1 MEHKNY
7 FHKLKKRFGLFLT
20 FIIIALF
27 CHSIFSYYFNKNTAH
42 LFMLNTFKGCETC
55 EKTDEILLNLKGYGT
70 KFDLKIYNLSDYGNL
85 AETLKIIGAKTGNT
99 IIKIPFL
106 VIGNK
111 VYQGESE
118 IKKNIKE
125 IEILLNSKKVK
136 DNIRELNYKS
146 I

>member
-1 MEHKNY
+1 
-7 FHKLKKRFGLFLT
+7 
-20 FIIIALF
+20 
-27 CHSIFSYYFNKNTAH
+27 
-42 LFMLNTFKGCETC
+42 MLNTFKGCETC
-55 EKTDEILLNLKGYGT
+55 EKIDAIILNLNGCGT
-70 KFDLKIYNLSDYGNL
+70 KFDLKIYNLSSYGNL

-118 IKKNIKE
+118 IKKKTPE
-125 IEILLNSKKVK
+125 IEALLNSKKIK
-136 DNIRELNYKS
+136 DYIGELNYKP